1 MDTNKLTPLLLTT
14 IHEKSHMALQSEE
27 HFDTNEPHI
36 ETRSGKCYLWKPK
49 PKPAMK
55 IPQTVSQPITSDTI
69 NVASEGREKPDGTSE
84 EQVPQLQPT
93 MSENSDQNEKKSDLS
108 EPIQAPNVLQVNNTE
123 TETHTVSA
131 HISENF
137 EQQER
142 QTDSSDSESKQTAN
156 PPAINTDNSI
166 PPGFTDYYVPFDVSK
181 KLHDSILQAA
191 FYKSHKDPKQIKN
204 WTSWDPLY
212 IAMGMLNGIFDFGI
226 EDFYELQ
233 CPPQQED
240 KQQHQ
245 ATPQRKRKSTTSTNS
260 PPTKQPRQVTTKKKK
275 TPPTKA
281 TQTTSTTPQKRKKTT
296 ANTLTAT
303 PEKEL
308 WEVEAPDVLQ
318 GIGTPELLKI
328 PRKQPRLLPNDGRDT
343 FDVYKATRE
352 EIMEK
357 IRNANTLEDK

>member
-36 ETRSGKCYLWKPK
+36 ETWSGKRYLWKPK

-55 IPQTVSQPITSDTI
+55 IPQTVNQPITSDTI
-69 NVASEGREKPDGTSE
+69 NVASEGREKPVASGGRENPNGTSE

-108 EPIQAPNVLQVNNTE
+108 EPIQATNV
-123 TETHTVSA
+123 
-131 HISENF
+131 
-137 EQQER
+137 QQER
-142 QTDSSDSESKQTAN
+142 QTDSSDSESKQMAN

-166 PPGFTDYYVPFDVSK
+166 PPGLTDYYVPFDASK
-181 KLHDSILQAA
+181 KLHDTILQAA
-191 FYKSHKDPKQIKN
+191 LYKSYKDPKQIKN

-240 KQQHQ
+240 KQQQH
-245 ATPQRKRKSTTSTNS
+245 ATPQ
-260 PPTKQPRQVTTKKKK
+260 
-275 TPPTKA
+275 
-281 TQTTSTTPQKRKKTT
+281 
-296 ANTLTAT
+296 
-303 PEKEL
+303 
-308 WEVEAPDVLQ
+308 
-318 GIGTPELLKI
+318 
-328 PRKQPRLLPNDGRDT
+328 
-343 FDVYKATRE
+343 
-352 EIMEK
+352 
-357 IRNANTLEDK
+357 